1 MRHLLIAAA
10 VAGTSL
16 TAIRLADAK
25 PIWLECG
32 SQVINLDSAKER
44 FSLTSGDK
52 IYQGRATFNP
62 GQIDFEYQWY
72 ESPLGGVG
80 AKFAYSI
87 DRKSLNYIKTSLQR
101 IVIVGFS
108 DSGWEPQ
115 SGSIKY
121 PNPKL
126 SKCFIMKT
134 PPTSGNQI

>member
-16 TAIRLADAK
+16 TAIRPADAK

-32 SQVINLDSAKER
+32 SQVINLDSSKER

-72 ESPLGGVG
+72 ESPGGG
-80 AKFAYSI
+80 GLKFAYSI
-87 DRKSLNYIKTSLQR
+87 DRKSLKYIKTSLHR
-101 IVIVGFS
+101 IVLLYS

-126 SKCFIMKT
+126 GKCFIMKT